1 MPSEGGRYRIK
12 NGKRVL
18 EHRTKP
24 TPVKTEKADK
34 QQTGAASA
42 KPETAAPKPAK
53 SAAKQEVTGNE

>member
-24 TPVKTEKADK
+24 TPVKTAKADE
-34 QQTGAASA
+34 QQTGAATA
-42 KPETAAPKPAK
+42 KPETAPKPAQ
-53 SAAKQEVTGNE
+53 SAAKQEVKGNE